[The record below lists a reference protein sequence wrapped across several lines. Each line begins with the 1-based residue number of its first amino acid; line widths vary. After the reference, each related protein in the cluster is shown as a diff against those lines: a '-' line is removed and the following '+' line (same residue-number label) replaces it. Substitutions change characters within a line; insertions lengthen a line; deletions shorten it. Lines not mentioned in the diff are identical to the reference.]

1 MWKWETE
8 KTAKGV
14 VVIVHS
20 ILEHHGRYAWLITQL
35 RRQGY
40 HVIMGDLPGQGQTSR
55 VRKGHIQ
62 SFADYREAVLDWI
75 DVAES
80 YYLPVFVI
88 GAGLGGLII
97 TNLLE
102 HVTLKLEGVIL
113 LSPLFGFQHTTT
125 TRKNFFASSFG
136 GTSKDA
142 KFDMK
147 IDYDQLTRSEDAI
160 AEVQN
165 DPLMVSQV
173 SFHWYRS
180 IIETMKETMENLDRI
195 EPVAIQLHYGTEDQ
209 LVDLSQVKVFER
221 EMTCEVKE
229 WPGLYHELHQEP
241 ENEQVLAEIVAFMDK
256 RIEYIGLIVE

>member
-1 MWKWETE
+1 MWKWETD

-35 RRQGY
+35 RRHGY
-40 HVIMGDLPGQGQTSR
+40 HVVMGDLPGQGQTSR
-55 VRKGHIQ
+55 VSKGHIN
-62 SFADYREAVLDWI
+62 SFADYHETVLDWI
-75 DVAES
+75 DVAEE

-88 GAGLGGLII
+88 GSGLGGLII

-113 LSPLFGFQHTTT
+113 LSPLFGFQHTTA

-147 IDYDQLTRSEDAI
+147 IDYGELTRDAD
-160 AEVQN
+160 AVDEAKS
-165 DPLMVSQV
+165 DPLMVKQV
-173 SFHWYRS
+173 SYHWYRS

-195 EPVAIQLHYGTEDQ
+195 DPVAIQLHYGTEDHLIDVSQ
-209 LVDLSQVKVFER
+209 LKLFER
-221 EMTCEVKE
+221 EMACEVHK
-229 WPGLYHELHQEP
+229 WQGYYHELHQEP
-241 ENEQVLAEIVAFMDK
+241 ENDEVLGRIVDFMDE
-256 RIEYIGLIVE
+256 RIRRIGLIVE